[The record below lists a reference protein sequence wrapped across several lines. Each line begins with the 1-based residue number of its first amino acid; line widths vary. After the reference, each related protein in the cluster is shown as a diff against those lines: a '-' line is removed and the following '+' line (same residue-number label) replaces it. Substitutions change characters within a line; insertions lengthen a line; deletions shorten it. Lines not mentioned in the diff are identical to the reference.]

1 MSRTNTH
8 NTEVTAG
15 DLFGDTYV
23 TDAGD
28 TYPLL
33 AHSDYSSTWPTRFTL
48 SLLKMRHIGL
58 AGGVRIIIRFYLAV
72 ITLEKTQTVGR
83 KYLAGLYRIWMF
95 TWNLMIGGLIAAM

>member
-33 AHSDYSSTWPTRFTL
+33 AHSDYSSTWPTRFN
-48 SLLKMRHIGL
+48 SEL
-58 AGGVRIIIRFYLAV
+58 AENEAYWPGRWSQDYNTFYLAV

-95 TWNLMIGGLIAAM
+95 IWNLTIGGLIAVM